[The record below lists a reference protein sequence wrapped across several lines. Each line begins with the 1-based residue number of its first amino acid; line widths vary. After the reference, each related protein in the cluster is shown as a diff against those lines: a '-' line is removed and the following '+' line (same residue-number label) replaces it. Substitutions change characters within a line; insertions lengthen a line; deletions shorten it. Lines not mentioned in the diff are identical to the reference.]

1 MENPNKNLF
10 DCQQMFRHACA
21 FSDCAD
27 FAMEAFN
34 RDEKVNEWYPTPAI
48 VNSAFACEV
57 FLKALLKYNDTPV
70 KKEHKLK
77 ELYELLP
84 EKTKEW
90 IKLTVTN
97 HYGQWSDC
105 FGRDYL
111 ENISN
116 AFTDWRYS
124 YESDRLMR
132 IHHGFL
138 TTFRDALREASCQ
151 LFFGNTWE
159 EYTAN

>member
-1 MENPNKNLF
+1 MINDKMFVCRE
-10 DCQQMFRHACA
+10 MFRHACA

-27 FAMEAFN
+27 FALQVVCQDKTVTGCN
-34 RDEKVNEWYPTPAI
+34 PTPAV

-57 FLKALLKYNDTPV
+57 YLKALLKYYDIPV
-70 KKEHKLK
+70 KKEHRLK

-84 EKTKEW
+84 EKAREW

-97 HYGQWSDC
+97 YYGQWSDWL
-105 FGRDYL
+105 GRELL

-124 YESDRLMR
+124 YESDRLMS
-132 IHHGFL
+132 IYHGFL
-138 TTFRDALREASCQ
+138 TTFRDTLREASCQ
-151 LFFGNTWE
+151 SFFGKAWE
-159 EYTAN
+159 EYSAN

>member
-1 MENPNKNLF
+1 MINDKMFVCRE
-10 DCQQMFRHACA
+10 MFRHACA

-27 FAMEAFN
+27 FAMQVFC
-34 RDEKVNEWYPTPAI
+34 RDKAISGWYPTPAV

-57 FLKALLKYNDTPV
+57 YLKALLKYYDIPV
-70 KKEHKLK
+70 KKEHRLK

-84 EKTKEW
+84 EKARDW
-90 IKLTVTN
+90 IKLTVIS

-116 AFTDWRYS
+116 AFSDWRYS
-124 YESDRLMR
+124 YESDRLMS

-151 LFFGNTWE
+151 LFIGKTWE
-159 EYTAN
+159 EYSAN

>member
-1 MENPNKNLF
+1 MENTEKTLF

-21 FSDCAD
+21 FADCAD
-27 FAMEAFN
+27 FAMQVFCHDKEIN
-34 RDEKVNEWYPTPAI
+34 GWYPTPAV

-57 FLKALLKYNDTPV
+57 FLKALLKYNDISV
-70 KKEHKLK
+70 KKEHRLK
-77 ELYELLP
+77 ELYEYLP
-84 EKTKEW
+84 EKPREW
-90 IKLTVTN
+90 IRLTVID

-124 YESDRLMR
+124 YESDRLMS
-132 IHHGFL
+132 IYHGFL
-138 TTFRDALREASCQ
+138 TTFRNTLREACCQ
-151 LFFGNTWE
+151 LFFQKTWD
-159 EYTAN
+159 EYKR